1 MNKYFNV
8 ILIGGFLLLFFPF
21 LGFPELWENIYV
33 SVIAFII
40 GYTSMVLRHKSGLVK
55 KHDPDASLQDY
66 VKELQE
72 KFAKKEVLAKTEPKK
87 TRLSDIS
94 ISNDD

>member
-1 MNKYFNV
+1 ML
-8 ILIGGFLLLFFPF
+8 LIFPF

-33 SVIAFII
+33 SVLAFMI
-40 GYTSMVLRHKSGLVK
+40 GYISMVLRHKSGLVK
-55 KHDPDASLQDY
+55 KSDPDASLQDY

-72 KFAKKEVLAKTEPKK
+72 KFAKREEIAKPEIKK

-94 ISNDD
+94 QSTHE